1 MVTNASACADL
12 IFGGRSRNS
21 WSDKEVLADTI
32 EQLYE
37 MLKFGPTS
45 MNSSPARFRFLMSE
59 GAKVRLAPYLME
71 ANRAKTMKAP
81 CVAIIAYDAAFFE
94 KMPYLFPIREGV
106 RDLFAGNPALAEA
119 TAFRNGTLQ
128 GAYLIV
134 AARLLG
140 LDCGP
145 MSGFNAGGVDAE
157 FFAGT
162 TLRSNFLC
170 SLGYANDAPFP
181 RLPRLPFDEA
191 AGIL

>member
-45 MNSSPARFRFLMSE
+45 MNSSPARFRFLMSD

-170 SLGYANDAPFP
+170 SLGYANDTPFP
-181 RLPRLPFDEA
+181 RLPRLPFDAA